1 MQENHLSYEERIK
14 LKKEKWSRLI
24 ILLIR
29 ESKKNTVR
37 TPVFKLGKPILNNK
51 QNENEQK

>member
-37 TPVFKLGKPILNNK
+37 TPVFKVGKPILNNK
-51 QNENEQK
+51 

>member
-37 TPVFKLGKPILNNK
+37 TPVFKVGKPILNNK